1 MDIFNLPDKSKFTQV
16 FRVNSSGSTGWE
28 SWSKPKNISFVYIL
42 CIGSGGGGGGARGNS
57 ANSAGG
63 GGGGGSAAWS
73 TGIFP
78 AVMLPDT
85 LFVSVGRGGPGGAGG
100 GTNVNG
106 TAGSSGELSYVSVT
120 PSTGTTSVLMVNG
133 ATVAGGGGGSSSS
146 AAGSLGAAGTIWAYS
161 TSYIFPQLGQITP
174 NAGVAGIVGASATAT
189 NGGSVTITGLVT
201 GGAGGAGASAAG
213 NTANGGAITGIG
225 IIPTVVGGTAG
236 SASTVNGN
244 CGLGLNSLTD
254 GYSSRLPLF
263 FTGGSGGAS
272 TGVSPNNFTGGRGG
286 DGSYGCGGGGGG
298 GVYNATGGT
307 GGRGGDG
314 LVIITCW

>member
-1 MDIFNLPDKSKFTQV
+1 MDIFNLPDKNKFTQV

-28 SWSKPKNISFVYIL
+28 SWSKPKNISFIYIL
-42 CIGSGGGGGGARGNS
+42 CIGSGGGGGGARGNGL
-57 ANSAGG
+57 NSAGG

-100 GTNVNG
+100 GSNVNG

-120 PSTGTTSVLMVNG
+120 PSTSTTSVLMVNG
-133 ATVAGGGGGSSSS
+133 AAAAGGGGGSTSS
-146 AAGSLGAAGTIWAYS
+146 AAGSLGAAGTIWAYN
-161 TSYIFPQLGQITP
+161 TSFIFPQLGQITP
-174 NAGVAGIVGASATAT
+174 NDGVAGIVGASATAT

-201 GGAGGAGASAAG
+201 GGAGGGGASAG
-213 NTANGGAITGIG
+213 GFSANGGAITGLS
-225 IIPTVVGGTAG
+225 IIPTVVGGTAN
-236 SASTVNGN
+236 SATVIDGG
-244 CGLGLNSLTD
+244 CGLGMNLITD
-254 GYSSRLPLF
+254 GYSSALPLF

-272 TGVSPNNFTGGRGG
+272 SNTSARVGGRGG
-286 DGSYGCGGGGGG
+286 DGSYGSGGGGGG
-298 GVYNATGGT
+298 GAYAATGGT
-307 GGRGGDG
+307 GGKGGDG